1 MPYLYCMATATTTRE
16 IEMTT
21 TDTNISNAD
30 FGRALELLMN
40 EWDRCIAIYTEK
52 GMTKKEA
59 AAIVAPQMTEWMNE
73 NEARYQK
80 KVAA

>member
-1 MPYLYCMATATTTRE
+1 METTTSTQE
-16 IEMTT
+16 IEMTA
-21 TDTNISNAD
+21 TDNNISNAD

-40 EWDRCIAIYTEK
+40 EWDRCIAIHTEK

-80 KVAA
+80 EVAA